1 MTTACDVQK
10 LLTCNSWSL
19 EQANLSACWVQGIEG
34 DAKRPLEGGVE
45 APAAKKPDT
54 KPAQPAKAAKEKEA
68 QSEDEGDSESEE
80 ESDSDDES
88 EEDSDEVSSQPM
100 SAGGQQS
107 VWSTC
112 KQRLLTHKNKFGRL
126 IPRYLICTGFMKP
139 LVIIRLASLHIPH
152 LDLSMSRR
160 CLVCHFSD

>member
-1 MTTACDVQK
+1 LPAC
-10 LLTCNSWSL
+10 L
-19 EQANLSACWVQGIEG
+19 VQGAEG

-54 KPAQPAKAAKEKEA
+54 QPAQPTTAAKEEEA

-100 SAGGQQS
+100 SAGIQQPA
-107 VWSTC
+107 W
-112 KQRLLTHKNKFGRL
+112 L
-126 IPRYLICTGFMKP
+126 
-139 LVIIRLASLHIPH
+139 LASN
-152 LDLSMSRR
+152 
-160 CLVCHFSD
+160 V